1 MSKRLKFLIILII
14 AVVIIGLTFGIA
26 TICRFFKLQSIWSK
40 LDENVEKDNYYM
52 ETTIV
57 NNGTSKKT
65 QTYYKEGIGKFVSRS
80 RSIYMV

>member
-1 MSKRLKFLIILII
+1 MSNKVKFLIILII
-14 AVVIIGLTFGIA
+14 VLVIIGLTFGIA
-26 TICRFFKLQSIWSK
+26 TIYRFLKLQSIWSK

-52 ETTIV
+52 ETTII
-57 NNGTSKKT
+57 NNGASKKT